1 MAQPP
6 FAMLE
11 QYTPP
16 DSRANLSLDNRQLIS
31 LGCITGAPASPAGY
45 YGHRTKE
52 VQQKMYIVPVLLC
65 CCSPLVCVILTPM
78 TFSENLTR
86 RVPGLRKKLTGSR
99 VDYRLPFYTSGFE

>member
-1 MAQPP
+1 
-6 FAMLE
+6 
-11 QYTPP
+11 
-16 DSRANLSLDNRQLIS
+16 
-31 LGCITGAPASPAGY
+31 
-45 YGHRTKE
+45 
-52 VQQKMYIVPVLLC
+52 MYIVPVLLC